1 MVASERGLLEL
12 VQLLMDFNVDI
23 KLKDKYGK
31 TALFSAIEANN
42 ENADVVSLLLEYG
55 ADPNHEA
62 QDRVTPLLKAVEK
75 GYWEITKILLEKGGN
90 IHSTYESSGILK
102 MKHSY

>member
-12 VQLLMDFNVDI
+12 VQALMDLNVDV

-42 ENADVVSLLLEYG
+42 ENTDVVSLLLEYG
-55 ADPNHEA
+55 SDPNHEA
-62 QDRVTPLLKAVEK
+62 QDRVTPLLRAVEK
-75 GYWEITKILLEKGGN
+75 GYCEITKILLEKGGN
-90 IHSTYESSGILK
+90 IHSTYESTGSLK
-102 MKHSY
+102 P